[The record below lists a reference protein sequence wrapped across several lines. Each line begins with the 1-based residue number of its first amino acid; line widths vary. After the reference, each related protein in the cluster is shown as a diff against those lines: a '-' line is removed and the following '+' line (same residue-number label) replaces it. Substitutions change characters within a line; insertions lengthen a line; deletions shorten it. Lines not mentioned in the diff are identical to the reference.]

1 MEMNMDEI
9 INRISYFRN
18 KSNLSA
24 RELSLRI
31 DKNGAYINHL
41 ESSKFNIKV
50 SVLLDIL
57 RELDI
62 TCTEFFS
69 DNYATYKQDKEIL
82 DVLNALPAE
91 RKNAFLDLMKNTE

>member
-1 MEMNMDEI
+1 MDEI

-62 TCTEFFS
+62 TCTEFFPTITLLT
-69 DNYATYKQDKEIL
+69 NRTKK
-82 DVLNALPAE
+82 
-91 RKNAFLDLMKNTE
+91 FLTCSTLYPPSGKMRFSI